1 MNPVTV
7 AEALRLA
14 IATIERLNRH
24 ESANGTLD
32 VLREVLARYAQDQ
45 MRCVSCGV
53 PVSLTQALLSQQRRD
68 GAEVACKDCVTKEL
82 TTKGDR

>member
-7 AEALRLA
+7 AEALQLA
-14 IATIERLNRH
+14 ITTIERLH
-24 ESANGTLD
+24 CA
-32 VLREVLARYAQDQ
+32 
-45 MRCVSCGV
+45 SCGV